1 MVKKV
6 FDESITGL
14 PEFVEEENP
23 STEPTNLDLI
33 IDLPTELETK
43 KEDDNIQKH
52 STVNDIFIMK
62 NKKISKP
69 VPLREPTDTIIS
81 EEVGVKQDEIVTSEN
96 LISETKQKY
105 KNIGKRGRDKKPR
118 KKRVMSEEQKQ
129 KLAEARKKSLEVRR
143 LKAAEKYQKKKK
155 EKEEKV
161 KSKPID
167 IPKSEP
173 KPINP
178 MQSFEQFCD
187 FMERYEK
194 RKMKSHVVSEDPH
207 PNKIIPSNQ
216 KPRPPIVKRQQP
228 PRYVE
233 QRPPQKPIKQH
244 VNVPKPQPKPEPSL
258 FEQFNAHRTNNNRSL
273 FQMGFG
279 RHY

>member
-6 FDESITGL
+6 FDENITGL
-14 PEFVEEENP
+14 PEFVEDDDT

-33 IDLPTELETK
+33 IDLPTELNEK
-43 KEDDNIQKH
+43 KNEDFNNL

-62 NKKISKP
+62 NKKVSKP

-118 KKRVMSEEQKQ
+118 KKRVMSEAQKQ

-143 LKAAEKYQKKKK
+143 IKAAEKYKKKK
-155 EKEEKV
+155 EEKK
-161 KSKPID
+161 KSEPIP
-167 IPKSEP
+167 IPKPEP

-216 KPRPPIVKRQQP
+216 KPRPPIVQRQQP

-233 QRPPQKPIKQH
+233 QRPPQKSIKQQ
-244 VNVPKPQPKPEPSL
+244 VNIPKPKPKPEEPSL